1 MGIDPEQLRLV
12 LSLAAEELLEAG
24 LVEAA
29 SLLRS
34 ANHRTELL
42 PKTGPGSDYIHII
55 NLEIDPKEYYN
66 LGHSESLLRHSISDR
81 LVRMLEMGTSDRV
94 LVEILPRPDPLK
106 TQKRQKPQ
114 NPPKLDPRN
123 LFSWLCAL
131 ALYNESDQMIKD
143 AKEIE
148 SSINHNPAL
157 ALGLIKDVVESHCK
171 TLLTLLGI
179 DYGKSP
185 TLSTLTKALMRCLH
199 PLPEQ
204 TSERERGAELIKNML
219 DALSTI
225 TRTLGDLRNL
235 YGSGHGRA
243 ARHVGIEPHH
253 AHLALIAAT
262 AFIYFVTESYLRR
275 GESEGDPPT
284 P

>member
-1 MGIDPEQLRLV
+1 MSIDLEHLKHM
-12 LSLAAEELLEAG
+12 LSLTAEELEGEGFLEA
-24 LVEAA
+24 AF
-29 SLLRS
+29 LLRS
-34 ANHRTELL
+34 ADPSTHRAGETPHTRDCIEMIL
-42 PKTGPGSDYIHII
+42 
-55 NLEIDPKEYYN
+55 LEIDEKEYYR
-66 LGHSESLLRHSISDR
+66 LGHSLTPLRHVISQP
-81 LVRMLEMGTSDRV
+81 LVHKLEMGTSDRV
-94 LVEILPRPDPLK
+94 MVKILPKTDPLRPQLTPEPK
-106 TQKRQKPQ
+106 KP
-114 NPPKLDPRN
+114 PELDPGN
-123 LFSWLCAL
+123 LFSFLRSFAG
-131 ALYNESDQMIKD
+131 YYESDQMLKD
-143 AKEIE
+143 AEEIE
-148 SSINHNPAL
+148 SSINLNPAL

-185 TLSTLTKALMRCLH
+185 TLSSLTKALMRCLH

-235 YGSGHGRA
+235 YGSGHGRD

-262 AFIYFVTESYLRR
+262 AFIYFMTESYRRR
-275 GESEGDPPT
+275 GESEGDLPT